1 VKDIA
6 AGAGTVAV
14 DRSGGVV
21 KADGRATSATTRVA
35 SRLLAGAVVSAAG
48 AVAAAA
54 GWVVFVTGEPTAGA
68 AVLGCLRPITAVV
81 PDRGL
86 ESAPPV
92 CGVSLLG
99 ASGVA
104 AVLAGAVEDV
114 EVGSVSADVVAADS
128 DELVCGPPVATTTP
142 AAPERV
148 RPTSPA
154 GAGPAGVEAAGDD
167 VGRPELLKAIWP
179 GAFSGP
185 RRRPGSIDVEEIVAD
200 VSVDASDEELA
211 LESAGSANA
220 TTGVLASA
228 IPTPARPPTPRRA
241 RCSVLRYPSS
251 FLQSVP
257 WRNDGRLVGVEFPLA
272 IVSRVRLG
280 ELSRALLQFCAVSMR
295 HYRIATL
302 SSAEGCEPAGPTRA
316 RPIRWRA

>member
-6 AGAGTVAV
+6 EGGGSVAA
-14 DRSGGVV
+14 DRSGGVA

-35 SRLLAGAVVSAAG
+35 LRLLTGAVVSAAG
-48 AVAAAA
+48 TV
-54 GWVVFVTGEPTAGA
+54 WVVFVSGEPTSGA

-86 ESAPPV
+86 ESAPAV

-99 ASGVA
+99 ASDVV

-128 DELVCGPPVATTTP
+128 DGTVEELVCGPPLATTRP
-142 AAPERV
+142 GAPERV
-148 RPTSPA
+148 RLTSPA
-154 GAGPAGVEAAGDD
+154 GAGRAGLEAAGDD
-167 VGRPELLKAIWP
+167 AGPPELLRRIWP

-185 RRRPGSIDVEEIVAD
+185 RTRPGSFDVEEVVAD
-200 VSVDASDEELA
+200 VSVDDASDELA

-228 IPTPARPPTPRRA
+228 IPTP
-241 RCSVLRYPSS
+241 S
-251 FLQSVP
+251 
-257 WRNDGRLVGVEFPLA
+257 
-272 IVSRVRLG
+272 
-280 ELSRALLQFCAVSMR
+280 
-295 HYRIATL
+295 AT
-302 SSAEGCEPAGPTRA
+302 ANAPTR
-316 RPIRWRA
+316 PT